1 MPQGLFNIGLVA
13 VVLVTG
19 GCSAG
24 THSRGQFTGHVVGST
39 EEQITSKLGKPED
52 VDTKDPNRPRWIYK
66 GKTFDPDNFNR
77 VDEKVMVIFEKN
89 VEGKLVGKDVIFG

>member
-1 MPQGLFNIGLVA
+1 MLQKFFKLCLVA
-13 VVLVTG
+13 IVLIMV
-19 GCSAG
+19 GCGAG
-24 THSRGQFTGHVVGST
+24 THSRGQFTGHVLGST
-39 EEQITSKLGKPED
+39 EEQITSKLGKPEQ
-52 VDTKDPNRPRWIYK
+52 VDSKDPNKPRWIYK